1 MPWQLGTTSDLFQ
14 TVRKHCARGV
24 NHLLFRPW
32 NKCKNCDRT
41 KASNR
46 SRTFVY
52 ISPIVCSL
60 AIGLYLCL
68 PGSDHPGCA
77 EDSLKNVKH
86 CHPHHILDRRQR
98 EESERES
105 LEGEENKVSNND
117 TRISPGKKKEGEI
130 EHFEGGS
137 TQARKQILGC
147 AAMMEVDRFTVEK
160 SKR

>member
-32 NKCKNCDRT
+32 NKCKNCGRT

-77 EDSLKNVKH
+77 EDLLKKNVKH

-98 EESERES
+98 EENERES
-105 LEGEENKVSNND
+105 LEGEENKVTNND
-117 TRISPGKKKEGEI
+117 TRVSTEKARWSTLKGALHKQKTNIRMCCHDERRDVLRKNAKEN
-130 EHFEGGS
+130 
-137 TQARKQILGC
+137 
-147 AAMMEVDRFTVEK
+147 
-160 SKR
+160 